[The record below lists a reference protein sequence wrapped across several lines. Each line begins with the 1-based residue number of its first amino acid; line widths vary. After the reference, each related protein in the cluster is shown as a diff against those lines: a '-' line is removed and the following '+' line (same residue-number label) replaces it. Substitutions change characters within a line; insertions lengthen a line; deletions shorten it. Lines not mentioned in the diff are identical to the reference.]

1 MYTSSVYFQC
11 FILFLEKWVKFD
23 NKKFA
28 CVLYVLCVENWN
40 DIAYILMNHS
50 ISKNYCMCQNLIIS
64 IGISSYVIKTNIS
77 LITRQPGSITA
88 FLFAKD
94 IMRLGN
100 LGICQVW
107 RQWNIASRNWV
118 GKTWLSAGTKQSW

>member
-1 MYTSSVYFQC
+1 MIRFFSVDVLTQSEILDTKSHVKQHKYTSSVYFQC

-88 FLFAKD
+88 FFIRKRHHEA
-94 IMRLGN
+94 R
-100 LGICQVW
+100 
-107 RQWNIASRNWV
+107 
-118 GKTWLSAGTKQSW
+118 

>member
-1 MYTSSVYFQC
+1 MIRFFSVDVLTQSEILDTKSHVKQHMYTSSVYFQC

-23 NKKFA
+23 NKKIA

-88 FLFAKD
+88 FFIRKRHHEA
-94 IMRLGN
+94 R
-100 LGICQVW
+100 
-107 RQWNIASRNWV
+107 
-118 GKTWLSAGTKQSW
+118 

>member
-1 MYTSSVYFQC
+1 MIRFFSVDVLTQSEILDTKSHVKQHNMYTSSVYFQC

-88 FLFAKD
+88 FFIRKRHHEA
-94 IMRLGN
+94 R
-100 LGICQVW
+100 
-107 RQWNIASRNWV
+107 
-118 GKTWLSAGTKQSW
+118 

>member
-1 MYTSSVYFQC
+1 MIRFFSVDVLTQSEILDTKSHVKQHMYPSSVYFQC

-88 FLFAKD
+88 FFIRKRHHEA
-94 IMRLGN
+94 R
-100 LGICQVW
+100 
-107 RQWNIASRNWV
+107 
-118 GKTWLSAGTKQSW
+118 

>member
-100 LGICQVW
+100 LGICQGL
-107 RQWNIASRNWV
+107 ATM
-118 GKTWLSAGTKQSW
+118 KYCKQKLGR